1 MPADVPP
8 DSPATAHDVTLLL
21 AAARNGDRAAVD
33 AVFAAVYAELRRIA
47 HGQLRRTPHGA
58 TLRTTAIVHEAY
70 LKLVRQESLRWEDR
84 GHFFAV
90 AALAMRQILVS
101 YARRYLAEKRG
112 GGARRMTLDDVELPV
127 EDRAAELVALDE
139 ALARLAERDARMAQV
154 VELRFFAG
162 LSVEET
168 ATALGIGER
177 TVKRDWQFARTYLH
191 RELHGAA
198 S

>member
-1 MPADVPP
+1 MPAERPP
-8 DSPATAHDVTLLL
+8 DPAPATPDVTLLL
-21 AAARNGDRAAVD
+21 AAAREGERAAVD

-70 LKLVRQESLRWEDR
+70 LKLVRHESVRWEDR

-101 YARRYLAEKRG
+101 YARRFLAEKRG
-112 GGARRMTLDDVELPV
+112 AGAQRVTLEDVEIPV
-127 EDRAAELVALDE
+127 EERAAELLALDE
-139 ALARLAERDARMAQV
+139 ALARLAERDPRLAQV

-168 ATALGIGER
+168 AQALGIGER